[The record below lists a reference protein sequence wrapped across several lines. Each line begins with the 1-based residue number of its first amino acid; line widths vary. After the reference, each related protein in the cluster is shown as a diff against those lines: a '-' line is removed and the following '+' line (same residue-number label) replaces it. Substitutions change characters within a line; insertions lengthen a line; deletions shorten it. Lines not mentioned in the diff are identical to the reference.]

1 MKTTTTAERWRT
13 ARAIAPIALVAAL
26 GLSACGGGPSTAST
40 TSSPTNDA
48 AYLCQVLPRV
58 DRLIVTRKVSGNQFH
73 FTFPAVETVTNAAAA
88 RRIASVAC
96 GLPSAPNGV
105 QACPVEFSIWYHLDF
120 AVRGEKGMGGE
131 SIVVN
136 PTGCQTVTGLGA
148 VRTTARRQ
156 NFYRLLGNALGL
168 RNAGRSTFAG
178 TLQNLA

>member
-1 MKTTTTAERWRT
+1 MTKAMAVQWITR
-13 ARAIAPIALVAAL
+13 RAFAPVALVAAL
-26 GLSACGGGPSTAST
+26 GLCACGGVSSTAPT
-40 TSSPTNDA
+40 TSPTNGV

-58 DRLIVTRKVSGNQFH
+58 DRLIVTRKVSRTQFH
-73 FTFPAVETVTNAAAA
+73 FTFPAAVTVTNAAAA

-96 GLPSAPNGV
+96 GLADMPKGV

-131 SIVVN
+131 SIVAN

-148 VRTTARRQ
+148 VRTTAQRQ
-156 NFYRLLGNALGL
+156 DFYQLLGNALGL

-178 TLQNLA
+178 TLQNPG

>member
-1 MKTTTTAERWRT
+1 MQRITRGAV
-13 ARAIAPIALVAAL
+13 APIALVAAL
-26 GLSACGGGPSTAST
+26 GLSACGGASSTAPT
-40 TSSPTNDA
+40 TSPMNGA

-73 FTFPAVETVTNAAAA
+73 FTFPAVVTVTNAAAA
-88 RRIASVAC
+88 RRIASDAC

-120 AVRGEKGMGGE
+120 AVRGEKGMSGE

-148 VRTTARRQ
+148 VRTTAGRQ
-156 NFYRLLGNALGL
+156 VFYRLLGNALGL
-168 RNAGRSTFAG
+168 RNAGRSTFSG
-178 TLQNLA
+178 TLQNLG

>member
-1 MKTTTTAERWRT
+1 MTKPPAVQWITR
-13 ARAIAPIALVAAL
+13 RAFAPVALVAAL
-26 GLSACGGGPSTAST
+26 GLCACGSASSIAPT
-40 TSSPTNDA
+40 TSRVNGA

-73 FTFPAVETVTNAAAA
+73 FTFRAVVTVTNAAAA

-96 GLPSAPNGV
+96 GLASAPKGA

-131 SIVVN
+131 SIAVN

-156 NFYRLLGNALGL
+156 DFYRLLGNALGL
-168 RNAGRSTFAG
+168 RNAGQSTFAG
-178 TLQNLA
+178 TLQNLG